1 MLYNDG
7 TEARLGDEITISGK
21 CHGTVVACMDR
32 AEYSSAYPEAEWA
45 YLKVGVLVDTDF
57 AGLVHY
63 PDSAQEHFA
72 LVKRNARV

>member
-7 TEARLGDEITISGK
+7 IEARLGDEIIISGK

-32 AEYSSAYPEAEWA
+32 AEYSPAYPEAEWA

-63 PDSAQEHFA
+63 PNSAHEHFA
-72 LVKRNARV
+72 LGKRNAEV